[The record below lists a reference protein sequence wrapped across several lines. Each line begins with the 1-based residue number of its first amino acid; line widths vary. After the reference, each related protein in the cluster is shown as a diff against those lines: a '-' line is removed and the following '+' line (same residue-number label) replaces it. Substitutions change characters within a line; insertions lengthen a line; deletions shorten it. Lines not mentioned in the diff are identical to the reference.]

1 MLAPAQKT
9 RCTPSSI
16 SEFDQLVGVHQ
27 HGDSPFADIGDPCKP
42 NLCMFGAFA
51 FGMSFICHCSVSM
64 GFHDARVIYKRIRM
78 LKKNVRH
85 TDARA
90 AIDTLATSTKR
101 LPMND
106 HNLKCRTFYPVH
118 FSLKMCSAA
127 AAIVLSIT
135 APASSQTAV
144 LPSASGLGSTGGA
157 TASCDNLFVPCAGN
171 DFGITPDAGIGLNN
185 GTGFDSGFDS
195 GLGSGALRP
204 DATSGFVI
212 PGDGTDPSGNFYD
225 NGIYGQQRPQQP
237 PGSAGTTVTQPR
249 MTPTRRQEDPPTE
262 FQLFVAGSIGKMLPL
277 FGRQLFLDVPTT
289 FAPLD
294 KGPVTPDYVLG
305 PGDEILLRA
314 WNGINFNLR
323 EHISRDG
330 NLFLPHLGDLPV
342 AGLKFSE
349 LQPFLSAHIDE
360 EFHKVDLSVSMGQL
374 RSIQVLVVG
383 RARRPGSFTVSSMS
397 TLVNVLFAS
406 GGPLPTGSMRKIELR
421 RNGKL
426 VTTLDLYQLL
436 ANGDE
441 SKDAPLLSGDVIFIP
456 PAGPTVALAGSVS
469 QPAIY
474 ELRDGDTL
482 ADALRLAGGV
492 TSIAALQRASLER
505 VDQNGNRQVED
516 IVLNAQSAKTPLMN
530 GDVLRVFQI
539 VPKFDNAVILRGNVS
554 NPGRYAW
561 HEGMRISD
569 LIPNKE
575 SLMTRNYW
583 KGHNSLALT
592 DEESIR
598 AQRIEAAAQ
607 SSNDGRP
614 AQQSSG
620 TTNAGNNNVNGTEA
634 SPRQAQDVQNV
645 ALQSPEDGTPNSVNS
660 TGRSIALDAGRPSEE
675 FPRKNDVE
683 LSAPAINWDYAVIE
697 RRNPRDLNALLKPF
711 NLGRVVLDH
720 DQSEDYLLQ
729 PGDVVTVFSQADIR
743 VPQKHQ
749 NKIVRLEGEF
759 ESAGVYSVEPGENLR
774 DLVKRA
780 GGFTGDAYL
789 FGSSFSRRAT
799 RIQQQARLDEYATE
813 LEEEIDREA
822 GNKAGSIINP
832 QEAAVAAASIESQ
845 RQLVGK
851 LRQMQATGR
860 IVLNINPGSN
870 DVDGIPALPLED
882 GDVFLVP
889 ARPSSISVVGA
900 VYDQNSFIYE
910 PDDKVKD
917 YLQTAGGVT
926 KSGDWNHSF
935 VIRADGSVVSHSSIL
950 AHESHGLER
959 FSLNPGD
966 ALVVPEQLNKT
977 TLMRGLTDWS
987 QIFAQ
992 FGLGAAA
999 INVLH

>member
-1 MLAPAQKT
+1 
-9 RCTPSSI
+9 
-16 SEFDQLVGVHQ
+16 
-27 HGDSPFADIGDPCKP
+27 
-42 NLCMFGAFA
+42 
-51 FGMSFICHCSVSM
+51 MS
-64 GFHDARVIYKRIRM
+64 DR
-78 LKKNVRH
+78 
-85 TDARA
+85 
-90 AIDTLATSTKR
+90 
-101 LPMND
+101 
-106 HNLKCRTFYPVH
+106 NLKCRTLYPVH
-118 FSLKMCSAA
+118 SLSLKMYLAA
-127 AAIVLSIT
+127 AAIVLSV
-135 APASSQTAV
+135 AVPAYSQTEP
-144 LPSASGLGSTGGA
+144 LPGATGMGAAGGA
-157 TASCDNLFVPCAGN
+157 TTACDNLFVPCAGN
-171 DFGITPDAGIGLNN
+171 DFGITPGTGIGLNN
-185 GTGFDSGFDS
+185 GTGFDSGFDN
-195 GLGSGALRP
+195 GLGGGGAVRP
-204 DATSGFVI
+204 GASSGFFI
-212 PGDGTDPSGNFYD
+212 PGDGTDPSGSVYD
-225 NGIYGQQRPQQP
+225 NGTFGPPRAQQ
-237 PGSAGTTVTQPR
+237 PGSAGTTPTQPA
-249 MTPTRRQEDPPTE
+249 TTQTRRREDPPTE

-294 KGPVTPDYVLG
+294 RGPVTPDYVLG
-305 PGDEILLRA
+305 PGDEVLLRA
-314 WNGINFNLR
+314 WGSINFNLR
-323 EHISRDG
+323 EHVSRDG
-330 NLFLPHLGDLPV
+330 NLFLPHFGELRV

-349 LQPFLSAHIDE
+349 LQPFLSSRIGE
-360 EFHKVDLSVSMGQL
+360 EFRKFDLSVSMGQL

-383 RARRPGSFTVSSMS
+383 RARRPGSYTVSSMS

-406 GGPLPTGSMRKIELR
+406 GGPLPTGSMRRIELR
-421 RNGKL
+421 REGKI

-474 ELRDGDTL
+474 ELREGDTL
-482 ADALRLAGGV
+482 SDALRLAGGV

-505 VDQNGNRQVED
+505 VDQNGDRHIED
-516 IVLNAQSAKTPLMN
+516 VALNAQSAKTPLLN

-592 DEESIR
+592 DEENAR
-598 AQRIEAAAQ
+598 AQRIEATAQ
-607 SSNDGRP
+607 SSNDGRS
-614 AQQSSG
+614 AQQSSDA
-620 TTNAGNNNVNGTEA
+620 TNGSNNNANGMDA
-634 SPRQAQDVQNV
+634 STRDQDTQKPTNGNGSTSMPVPHQEQQNV
-645 ALQSPEDGTPNSVNS
+645 ALQNPEDGAPSSTNS
-660 TGRSIALDAGRPSEE
+660 TGRSIAFDAGRPSEE
-675 FPRKNDVE
+675 FPRKNNVE

-697 RRNPRDLNALLKPF
+697 RRNPKDLTTVLKPF
-711 NLGRVVLDH
+711 HLGRVVLDH

-759 ESAGVYSVEPGENLR
+759 ESAGIYSVEPGETLR

-780 GGFTGDAYL
+780 GGLTGDAYL
-789 FGSSFSRRAT
+789 FGSSFTRRAT

-832 QEAAVAAASIESQ
+832 QEAAVTAASIENQ
-845 RQLVGK
+845 RQLVAK

-860 IVLNINPGSN
+860 IVLNINPGST
-870 DVDGIPALPLED
+870 DADSIPALPLED

-889 ARPSSISVVGA
+889 ARPSSVSVVGA
-900 VYDQNSFIYE
+900 VYDQNSFIFE

-926 KSGDWNHSF
+926 KTGDWNHSF
-935 VIRADGSVVSHSSIL
+935 VIRADGSVVSHSSML
-950 AHESHGLER
+950 AHQSHGLER
-959 FSLNPGD
+959 FPLNPGD

-977 TLMRGLTDWS
+977 TFMRGLTDWS

>member
-1 MLAPAQKT
+1 
-9 RCTPSSI
+9 
-16 SEFDQLVGVHQ
+16 
-27 HGDSPFADIGDPCKP
+27 
-42 NLCMFGAFA
+42 
-51 FGMSFICHCSVSM
+51 MS
-64 GFHDARVIYKRIRM
+64 
-78 LKKNVRH
+78 N
-85 TDARA
+85 
-90 AIDTLATSTKR
+90 
-101 LPMND
+101 
-106 HNLKCRTFYPVH
+106 HNLKRRTLYPVH
-118 FSLKMCSAA
+118 SSSLKMCLAA
-127 AAIVLSIT
+127 AAIALSV
-135 APASSQTAV
+135 AVPAFSQTA
-144 LPSASGLGSTGGA
+144 PPDASGMGATGGSTA
-157 TASCDNLFVPCAGN
+157 ACDNLFVPCAGN
-171 DFGITPDAGIGLNN
+171 DFGITPGTGIGLNN
-185 GTGFDSGFDS
+185 GSGFDSGFDN
-195 GLGSGALRP
+195 GLGSGGAVRP
-204 DATSGFVI
+204 GTTSGFFL
-212 PGDGTDPSGNFYD
+212 PGDGTDPSGNFYE
-225 NGIYGQQRPQQP
+225 NGTYGQQRPQQP
-237 PGSAGTTVTQPR
+237 PNSAGTTPTQPA
-249 MTPTRRQEDPPTE
+249 TTQTRRREDPPTE
-262 FQLFVAGSIGKMLPL
+262 FQLFVASSIGKMLPL

-305 PGDEILLRA
+305 PGDEVLLRA
-314 WNGINFNLR
+314 WGSINFNLR

-330 NLFLPHLGDLPV
+330 NLFLPHFGELRV

-349 LQPFLSAHIDE
+349 LQPFLSARIGE
-360 EFHKVDLSVSMGQL
+360 EFRKVDLSVSMGQL

-383 RARRPGSFTVSSMS
+383 RARRPGSYTVSSMS

-482 ADALRLAGGV
+482 SDALRLAGGV

-505 VDQNGNRQVED
+505 VDQSGDRHVED
-516 IVLNAQSAKTPLMN
+516 VVLNAQSAKTPLMN

-592 DEESIR
+592 DEESAR
-598 AQRIEAAAQ
+598 AQRIEAQ
-607 SSNDGRP
+607 SSSDGRSS
-614 AQQSSG
+614 QQSSDATNG
-620 TTNAGNNNVNGTEA
+620 SNSNANGTDASTRQDQDTQKTTNGNA
-634 SPRQAQDVQNV
+634 STSTSMTHQEQQNV
-645 ALQSPEDGTPNSVNS
+645 ALQNPEDHAPSSTNS
-660 TGRSIALDAGRPSEE
+660 TGRSIAFEAGRPSEN

-697 RRNPRDLNALLKPF
+697 RRNPKDLSTVLKPF
-711 NLGRVVLDH
+711 HLGRVVLDH

-759 ESAGVYSVEPGENLR
+759 ESAGVYSVEPGETLR

-780 GGFTGDAYL
+780 GGITGDAYL
-789 FGSSFSRRAT
+789 FGSSFTRRAT

-832 QEAAVAAASIESQ
+832 QEAAVTAASIENQ
-845 RQLVGK
+845 RQLVAK

-860 IVLNINPGSN
+860 IVLNINPSSN
-870 DVDGIPALPLED
+870 DVDNIPALPLED

-910 PDDKVKD
+910 PDDKVRD

-935 VIRADGSVVSHSSIL
+935 VIRADGSVVSHSSVL
-950 AHESHGLER
+950 AHQTHGLER
-959 FSLNPGD
+959 FPLNPGD

-977 TLMRGLTDWS
+977 TFMRGLTDWS